1 MIKEIDIH
9 CIENGRYGFTLP
21 YLYEIEK
28 SSGREKSIEEILEFL
43 SEENKEYI
51 IIYCTD
57 LDEFVIG
64 LHKKEY
70 SPIHMYNNFG
80 NLYYDQDIIGEKE
93 SFQELV
99 NFMSKN
105 YQSQIDNKTYSK
117 NMDTNEWE

>member
-1 MIKEIDIH
+1 MIDEIDIH
-9 CIENGRYGFTLP
+9 CNENDRYGFTLP

-28 SSGREKSIEEILEFL
+28 ESGREKSIEEILEFL
-43 SEENKEYI
+43 KEESKEYI
-51 IIYCTD
+51 ISYCAD
-57 LDEFVIG
+57 LDEYVIG

-70 SPIHMYNNFG
+70 SPIHMYKNFG
-80 NLYYDQDIIGEKE
+80 NLYYDQDAIGEKK

-99 NFMSKN
+99 NFMSEH

>member
-1 MIKEIDIH
+1 MIEEIDIH
-9 CIENGRYGFTLP
+9 CIENDRYGFTLP
-21 YLYEIEK
+21 YLYEMEK
-28 SSGREKSIEEILEFL
+28 DSGREKSIEEILEFL

-51 IIYCTD
+51 ISYCGD
-57 LDEFVIG
+57 LGEFVIG

-70 SPIHMYNNFG
+70 SPIHMYKNFG

-99 NFMSKN
+99 RFMSEN